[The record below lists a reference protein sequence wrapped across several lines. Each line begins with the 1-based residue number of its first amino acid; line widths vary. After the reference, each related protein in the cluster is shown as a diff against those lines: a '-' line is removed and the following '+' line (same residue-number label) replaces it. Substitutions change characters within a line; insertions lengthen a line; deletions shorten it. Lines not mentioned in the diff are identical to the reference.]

1 MNKIPDNW
9 SFLGEHPYTTSEGK
23 TTTIAVYKVG
33 KDYST
38 FGGFLP
44 INSYIV
50 TASTAVE
57 VINEC
62 KAECD
67 RYFAKEQVFDD
78 IPF

>member
-9 SFLGEHPYTTSEGK
+9 RFLGEHSHTTPEGK
-23 TTTIAVYKVG
+23 TTTIAVYKIG
-33 KDYST
+33 NDYST

-44 INSYIV
+44 INCYSV

-57 VINEC
+57 VVNEC

-67 RYFAKEQVFDD
+67 RYLKDDEVFDD